1 MGQGK
6 EEVALLHRVGTVAVE
21 GSPVVEGSPAVEG
34 NPAVEGGSAVED
46 SLHPLVGS
54 H

>member
-1 MGQGK
+1 MGQGW
-6 EEVALLHRVGTVAVE
+6 EEVAPLHKVGTVAVE
-21 GSPVVEGSPAVEG
+21 GSSADEGSSVVDG
-34 NPAVEGGSAVED
+34 SSAVED

>member
-6 EEVALLHRVGTVAVE
+6 EEVAPLHKVGTVAVE

-34 NPAVEGGSAVED
+34 SFAVED
-46 SLHPLVGS
+46 GLRPLVGS

>member
-1 MGQGK
+1 MGQGR
-6 EEVALLHRVGTVAVE
+6 EEVAPLHKVGTVAVE
-21 GSPVVEGSPAVEG
+21 GSSADEGSSVVEGS
-34 NPAVEGGSAVED
+34 SAVED

>member
-6 EEVALLHRVGTVAVE
+6 EEVAPLHRVGTVAVE
-21 GSPVVEGSPAVEG
+21 GSSAEEGSPVVVGSPAVEG
-34 NPAVEGGSAVED
+34 SSAVED
-46 SLHPLVGS
+46 SLHPYIGS

>member
-6 EEVALLHRVGTVAVE
+6 EEVAPLHKVGTAAVE

-34 NPAVEGGSAVED
+34 SSAVED

>member
-6 EEVALLHRVGTVAVE
+6 EEVAPLHKVGTVAVE

-34 NPAVEGGSAVED
+34 SFAVED
-46 SLHPLVGS
+46 GLHPLVGS